1 MAITVGQLINR
12 LKEYPDDTRVVFQK
26 DLSDDF
32 FEIDNRYPL
41 CVDNDTVGFKADG
54 TVAAEDDE
62 EIVAC
67 DDAVIITG
75 YTYFDNRG

>member
-12 LKEYPDDTRVVFQK
+12 LKEYPDDTRVVFQNN
-26 DLSDDF
+26 LYDDF

-54 TVAAEDDE
+54 TIAKNIDEEENE
-62 EIVAC
+62 EIVAY

-75 YTYFDNRG
+75 YTCL